1 MNFAAYTQ
9 FQYYHD
15 ELTSW
20 SQSIEF
26 QKNQITSAL
35 SRLGLLSDMES
46 RIALDAKDQN
56 AFIDQLLV
64 QEQQFDFIAN
74 LITSQRHRMEKIFA
88 LGSAA
93 GDASISNHQEILR
106 SKMKSNERNFLNTRY
121 NCSMYI
127 SDLLNED
134 IVDTVGNI

>member
-9 FQYYHD
+9 FQYYRD

-26 QKNQITSAL
+26 QKNQISNAL
-35 SRLGLLSDMES
+35 SRLGLLSEMEGRVAS
-46 RIALDAKDQN
+46 DAKEQN

-64 QEQQFDFIAN
+64 QEQQFDFIVN
-74 LITSQRHRMEKIFA
+74 LIASQRHRMEKIFA
-88 LGSAA
+88 LRSAT
-93 GDASISNHQEILR
+93 GDSSISSHQEVLR

-121 NCSMYI
+121 NCSSYI
-127 SDLLNED
+127 SDLYDED
-134 IVDTVGNI
+134 TVDTVVNI

>member
-9 FQYYHD
+9 FQYYRD
-15 ELTSW
+15 ELNSW

-26 QKNQITSAL
+26 QKNQISNAL
-35 SRLGLLSDMES
+35 SRLGLLSEIEGRVAS
-46 RIALDAKDQN
+46 DAKEQN

-64 QEQQFDFIAN
+64 QEQQFDFIVN
-74 LITSQRHRMEKIFA
+74 LIASQRHRMERIFA

-93 GDASISNHQEILR
+93 GDSSIASQQEVLR

-121 NCSMYI
+121 NCSSYI
-127 SDLLNED
+127 SDLYNED
-134 IVDTVGNI
+134 TVDTVVNI

>member
-1 MNFAAYTQ
+1 MNFAQYTQ
-9 FQYYHD
+9 FQYYYD

-26 QKNQITSAL
+26 QKKQLGNAL
-35 SRLGLLSDMES
+35 STLGLLSEMEGIDS
-46 RIALDAKDQN
+46 VVKDQN
-56 AFIDQLLV
+56 SFTDQLLV

-74 LITSQRHRMEKIFA
+74 LITSQRQRMEKIFA

-93 GDASISNHQEILR
+93 GDASISNHQASLR
-106 SKMKSNERNFLNTRY
+106 AKMKSNERSFLNTRF
-121 NCSMYI
+121 NCSTYI

-134 IVDTVGNI
+134 IVDTVVNI

>member
-9 FQYYHD
+9 FQYYRD
-15 ELTSW
+15 ELSSW

-26 QKNQITSAL
+26 QKNQISNAL
-35 SRLGLLSDMES
+35 SRLGLLSEMEGRMAS
-46 RIALDAKDQN
+46 DVKEQS

-64 QEQQFDFIAN
+64 QEQQFDFIVN
-74 LITSQRHRMEKIFA
+74 LISSQRHRMEKIFA

-93 GDASISNHQEILR
+93 GDSSISSHQEVLR

-121 NCSMYI
+121 NCSSYI
-127 SDLLNED
+127 SDLYDED
-134 IVDTVGNI
+134 SVDTVVNI